1 VLDTV
6 AVERCTGLYGVPT
19 MFIGELDHPRFGEFD
34 LSSLRTGIMAGS
46 PCPIEVMKRVVRDM
60 HMSEVT
66 ICYGM
71 TETSPVS
78 FQSSVDDPIERR
90 VSTVGRIHP
99 HVEVKIIDADGHIVP
114 PGVPGEL
121 CTRGYLVMQR
131 YWNDTEHTQEAIDP
145 ARWMHTGDLATLDS
159 EGYCNIVGRIKDMV
173 IRGGEN
179 IYPREIE
186 EFLYRHPKI
195 QDVQVIGVPDRKY
208 GEELCAWVKLKA
220 GVEASADE
228 IRDFCEGQI
237 AHYKIPRYVKF
248 VDSFPMTVTGK
259 IQKYLMRE
267 EMVRELRILEER
279 TA

>member
-1 VLDTV
+1 
-6 AVERCTGLYGVPT
+6 
-19 MFIGELDHPRFGEFD
+19 
-34 LSSLRTGIMAGS
+34 
-46 PCPIEVMKRVVRDM
+46 
-60 HMSEVT
+60 
-66 ICYGM
+66 M

-131 YWNDTEHTQEAIDP
+131 YWNDTDHTQEAIDS